1 MKTRTVDLPTP
12 TPAPLLPARGNRR
25 SSMRRSSMRWSDA
38 RRSEIERASR
48 NSAARPSSMRRRSVM
63 SGAAAEKANNK
74 RCRWLRRNWIFLSLL
89 VLAGTGVALAAMLFL
104 EPCPLSEVTT
114 RTTNLAPVDVVFL
127 LDSSGSMNGQ
137 PWEDQK
143 EATSTLLRTLVSSS
157 NHSFAN
163 GTFKASIVQW
173 SGESRESPG
182 AGATHVDQALN
193 NNVTDTLVKL
203 GELDH
208 KLKGWT
214 HFSPGLTECANQ
226 LNTYGQEGSYK
237 LCVLVSDGVNFDG
250 DDYVY
255 SSTDGSSVDE
265 YCQANNL
272 ITSTLATDLCTADV
286 DSACKQCVETA
297 DSFCAGNVW
306 DDTCRSQCTSTCSEA
321 CPTPIA
327 VNPSDISSACTTTN
341 IARGLRQDDVNVAG
355 ILVLGEGAAGDQ
367 AEANVKGLTNCAN
380 ATARGNASC
389 PYYFRS
395 NDFSALQDAA
405 ENIASSLASEILS
418 TTSEK
423 TAFVCLGS
431 PEYLNFLL
439 LILPLL
445 AYLAYKPLQ
454 FCFRRAI
461 HENRRRR
468 LSVMKDE
475 VMKMPPPPPPSVLEE
490 VIEEDEEEEQV
501 EEQEEV
507 VVQERQDVA
516 PIVKEGTEK
525 RFKWDI
531 PSSDKYIWTSSKGV
545 GHMPVNFAT
554 SNNASAPPSAP
565 KDPFGAKGEKTLRLA
580 KKWEDADFVEY
591 EREVQERQAQIEEK
605 EEILEEEE
613 EKLEVRVENV
623 YNGDDLAEVIA
634 DGVVDSVEFLFCRC
648 CGFCGCC
655 CCSSQKKGEE
665 GEDGEVEE
673 GEGEDAADLEMGG
686 GGDDDEDIV
695 WSEYYSPDHE
705 AYYYFNSDTG
715 DTSWT
720 KPARCLPYAE

>member
-1 MKTRTVDLPTP
+1 
-12 TPAPLLPARGNRR
+12 
-25 SSMRRSSMRWSDA
+25 
-38 RRSEIERASR
+38 
-48 NSAARPSSMRRRSVM
+48 M
-63 SGAAAEKANNK
+63 STAAEKAKAK

-89 VLAGTGVALAAMLFL
+89 ALAGTGVALAAMLFL
-104 EPCPLSEVTT
+104 EPCPLTEVTT
-114 RTTNLAPVDVVFL
+114 RTTSLVPVDVALL

-157 NHSFAN
+157 NHSFSN
-163 GTFKASIVQW
+163 GTFQASIVQW

-182 AGATHVDQALN
+182 AGSTFVDQPLN
-193 NNVTDTLVKL
+193 NNVTDSLVKL
-203 GELDH
+203 SGLDH
-208 KLKGWT
+208 RLKGWT

-226 LNTYGQEGSYK
+226 LKTFGQEGSYK

-250 DDYVY
+250 DIYVY
-255 SSTDGSSVDE
+255 SFSDGSLVDE
-265 YCQANNL
+265 YCQANDL
-272 ITSTLATDLCTADV
+272 TTTTPSLCTGDV

-297 DSFCAGNVW
+297 DSWCSTNPW
-306 DDTCRSQCTSTCSEA
+306 DDSCRSQCTSTCSES
-321 CPTPIA
+321 CPTPTVID
-327 VNPSDISSACTTTN
+327 PSAMSSACTTTN
-341 IARGLRQDDVNVAG
+341 IARGLREDDINVAG
-355 ILVLGEGAAGDQ
+355 ILVLGEGETGDQ
-367 AEANVKGLTNCAN
+367 AEANVKALTSCAN
-380 ATARGNASC
+380 ATSGGNSSC

-395 NDFSALQDAA
+395 GDFSALQDAA
-405 ENIASSLASEILS
+405 ESIASSLASEILS

-445 AYLAYKPLQ
+445 VYLTYKPLQ
-454 FCFRRAI
+454 FCLRRAI
-461 HENRRRR
+461 HENRKRR
-468 LSVMKDE
+468 LSVMKEE
-475 VMKMPPPPPPSVLEE
+475 VMKLPPPPPPPVLEE
-490 VIEEDEEEEQV
+490 VIEEEEEQV

-507 VVQERQDVA
+507 VVQEQQDVA
-516 PIVKEGTEK
+516 PVVKQGTEK

-554 SNNASAPPSAP
+554 SNNSSAPPSAP
-565 KDPFGAKGEKTLRLA
+565 KDPFGAKGEKVMRLA

-605 EEILEEEE
+605 EEILEVEEE
-613 EKLEVRVENV
+613 ELEVRVENV

-655 CCSSQKKGEE
+655 CCSGKKKGEE
-665 GEDGEVEE
+665 GEDGGVE
-673 GEGEDAADLEMGG
+673 GEGDEEAADLEMGE
-686 GGDDDEDIV
+686 GGDEDFV

-705 AYYYFNSDTG
+705 AYYYFNRDTG
-715 DTSWT
+715 ETSWT
-720 KPARCLPYAE
+720 KPSRYLPYDAE